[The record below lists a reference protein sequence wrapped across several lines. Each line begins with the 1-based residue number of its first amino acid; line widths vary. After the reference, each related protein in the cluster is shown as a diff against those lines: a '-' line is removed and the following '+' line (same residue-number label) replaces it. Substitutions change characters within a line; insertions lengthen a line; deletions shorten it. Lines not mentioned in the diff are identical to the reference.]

1 MKIIHRFYNKLART
15 VRTSTTMKKLSS
27 AQFLV
32 YKLMD
37 KLRLVREIITQQYN
51 DWEDW
56 NSDELVENMKRYIE
70 RNPYQN
76 EWDNNYRDESNH

>member
-1 MKIIHRFYNKLART
+1 
-15 VRTSTTMKKLSS
+15 MKKLSS

-37 KLRLVREIITQQYN
+37 KLRLVREIIAQQYN

-56 NSDELVENMKRYIE
+56 NSEKT
-70 RNPYQN
+70 
-76 EWDNNYRDESNH
+76 WRDT

>member
-1 MKIIHRFYNKLART
+1 
-15 VRTSTTMKKLSS
+15 MKKLSS

-37 KLRLVREIITQQYN
+37 KLSLVREIIAQQYN

-56 NSDELVENMKRYIE
+56 NSEKT
-70 RNPYQN
+70 
-76 EWDNNYRDESNH
+76 WRDT

>member
-1 MKIIHRFYNKLART
+1 
-15 VRTSTTMKKLSS
+15 
-27 AQFLV
+27 
-32 YKLMD
+32 MD
-37 KLRLVREIITQQYN
+37 KLRLVREIIAQQYN